1 MLCNP
6 FVNPLNRRQPWVTL
20 LPTPRIPRWINLCHR
35 SYPLHE
41 TPFLLLILSKNR
53 YPTGAVS
60 CGSAT
65 NPWVGREREE
75 CVYVRVFPRDGGKRG
90 EERKKETEREKN
102 ATPRRLSWMAL
113 RDIVSRSAEEGQ
125 RDSWEEGNRFEG
137 GLEEEKEGRRGSGE
151 SSGHATN
158 ANPLCVGA
166 DRCHSPLTY
175 PNLGSGTETD
185 HSSPPPPP
193 PRCTLALCPFILF
206 FF

>member
-1 MLCNP
+1 MLCNL
-6 FVNPLNRRQPWVTL
+6 FVNPLNRRQPWITL

-41 TPFLLLILSKNR
+41 TPFLLLLILSKNR

-75 CVYVRVFPRDGGKRG
+75 CISTWRWKTRGG
-90 EERKKETEREKN
+90 EKKGNREREKN

-125 RDSWEEGNRFEG
+125 RQLG
-137 GLEEEKEGRRGSGE
+137 GGQSFRRGPRGGE
-151 SSGHATN
+151 RRTARERWIIGSRDQREP
-158 ANPLCVGA
+158 PLR
-166 DRCHSPLTY
+166 RCRPVPFSL
-175 PNLGSGTETD
+175 NLS
-185 HSSPPPPP
+185 
-193 PRCTLALCPFILF
+193 
-206 FF
+206 

>member
-6 FVNPLNRRQPWVTL
+6 FVNPLNRRQPWITL

-41 TPFLLLILSKNR
+41 TPFLLLLILSKNR

-90 EERKKETEREKN
+90 EEKKGNREREKN
-102 ATPRRLSWMAL
+102 ATPWMAL
-113 RDIVSRSAEEGQ
+113 RDIVSRSTEEGQ
-125 RDSWEEGNRFEG
+125 RQLG
-137 GLEEEKEGRRGSGE
+137 GGQSFRRGPRGGE
-151 SSGHATN
+151 RRTARERWIIGSRDQREP
-158 ANPLCVGA
+158 PLR
-166 DRCHSPLTY
+166 RCRPVPFSL
-175 PNLGSGTETD
+175 NLS
-185 HSSPPPPP
+185 
-193 PRCTLALCPFILF
+193 
-206 FF
+206 

>member
-1 MLCNP
+1 MP
-6 FVNPLNRRQPWVTL
+6 PRFVNPLNRRQPWITL

-41 TPFLLLILSKNR
+41 TPFLLLLILSKNR

-75 CVYVRVFPRDGGKRG
+75 CISTWRWKTRGG
-90 EERKKETEREKN
+90 EKKGNREREKN

-125 RDSWEEGNRFEG
+125 RQLG
-137 GLEEEKEGRRGSGE
+137 GGQSFRRGPRGGE
-151 SSGHATN
+151 RRTARERWIIGSRDQREP
-158 ANPLCVGA
+158 PLR
-166 DRCHSPLTY
+166 RCRPVPFSL
-175 PNLGSGTETD
+175 NLS
-185 HSSPPPPP
+185 
-193 PRCTLALCPFILF
+193 
-206 FF
+206 